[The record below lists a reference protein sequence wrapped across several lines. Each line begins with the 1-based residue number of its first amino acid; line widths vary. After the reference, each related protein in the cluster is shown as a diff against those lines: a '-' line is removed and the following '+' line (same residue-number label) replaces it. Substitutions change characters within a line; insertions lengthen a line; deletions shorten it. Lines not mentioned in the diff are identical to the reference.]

1 MLGKFDAGYGLT
13 RRRSTTDWVREFR
26 HKALKVFRDKPMP
39 THWATKDLE
48 NIDFDEIRYYL
59 SDGQKPKRSWDEVP
73 DDVLETFER
82 LGIPSRSASSSPA
95 SRPSST
101 PRPPTP
107 TSRKLTKQ
115 GVIFVNSTEG
125 LKEHEEIFRPWFGK
139 VIPTGD
145 NKFSALNSAVF
156 SGGSFIYVP
165 PGVKVKH
172 PLQAYF
178 RINSENFGQ
187 FERTLIIADEGSEVM
202 YMEGCTAPKFETA
215 TLHSRWSNWSPSR
228 ARRSSTSPCRTGASN
243 VFNLVTKRG
252 LAHGG
257 CRGPLDRLQHRL
269 APDHEIPR
277 RHHERPRARGEVI
290 SIALANTGQHQD
302 TGAKM
307 IHAADETTSNIVSKS
322 ISVGKGRA
330 TYRGQVHIPKHLK
343 GCKNNTECDALLINT
358 NSRTDT
364 YPAITVRGNR
374 TPPSTRPAS
383 PRSAPRRSST
393 CSSAASMKARPCRLA
408 VNGFINDLV
417 REFPMEYSV
426 ELKRLIDLE
435 MEGSVFVEEA
445 HLGSDKFLALHQALS
460 HCGGVIHVPKGV
472 VVEDPILIYH
482 WTTQDGVAVF
492 PHTLVIAEES
502 ASVNVIDVFQS
513 VANDLKAVCV
523 ASGNIYAAPNAQV
536 LRKCVQNW
544 SDATISFQSD
554 ATRLMQ
560 DATTKTLAVNLGS
573 KRARF
578 ENQVRLSGPGSN
590 AILYSLTVAQGEQ
603 EFDQRT
609 YQSHEAP
616 HAVSDLLYKNALL
629 DNSRTI
635 FSGMI
640 KVEKDAQQTDAYQTN
655 RNLLLSPTADANA
668 LPGLE
673 IQANDVKCSHG
684 ATTGQLNPEE
694 LFYMMQRGI
703 PKRTAQQLMA
713 FGFFEEVIDK
723 FENEE
728 IRDNVR
734 TLVQSKFHL

>member
-1 MLGKFDAGYGLT
+1 MT
-13 RRRSTTDWVREFR
+13 TVSTESTNPAVSG
-26 HKALKVFRDKPMP
+26 P
-39 THWATKDLE
+39 
-48 NIDFDEIRYYL
+48 L
-59 SDGQKPKRSWDEVP
+59 SDES
-73 DDVLETFER
+73 TFLR
-82 LGIPSRSASSSPA
+82 FLAASSSQQGWIDGKRSEAWRRFHELPMPRRKDETWRFS
-95 SRPSST
+95 SRLALDFGDYQLKPVPEPS
-101 PRPPTP
+101 
-107 TSRKLTKQ
+107 
-115 GVIFVNSTEG
+115 VIADIVERSN
-125 LKEHEEIFRPWFGK
+125 
-139 VIPTGD
+139 
-145 NKFSALNSAVF
+145 LNSKREARLVF
-156 SGGSFIYVP
+156 ADNHLVHTDPLSQELLQK
-165 PGVKVKH
+165 GVVLESLDQAILRH
-172 PLQAYF
+172 P
-178 RINSENFGQ
+178 
-187 FERTLIIADEGSEVM
+187 
-202 YMEGCTAPKFETA
+202 
-215 TLHSRWSNWSPSR
+215 
-228 ARRSSTSPCRTGASN
+228 
-243 VFNLVTKRG
+243 
-252 LAHGG
+252 
-257 CRGPLDRLQHRL
+257 
-269 APDHEIPR
+269 
-277 RHHERPRARGEVI
+277 
-290 SIALANTGQHQD
+290 
-302 TGAKM
+302 
-307 IHAADETTSNIVSKS
+307 
-322 ISVGKGRA
+322 
-330 TYRGQVHIPKHLK
+330 
-343 GCKNNTECDALLINT
+343 ALLQ
-358 NSRTDT
+358 
-364 YPAITVRGNR
+364 
-374 TPPSTRPAS
+374 
-383 PRSAPRRSST
+383 
-393 CSSAASMKARPCRLA
+393 
-408 VNGFINDLV
+408 
-417 REFPMEYSV
+417 EY
-426 ELKRLIDLE
+426 L
-435 MEGSVFVEEA
+435 FVEEA

-472 VVEDPILIYH
+472 IVEDPILIYH

-492 PHTLVIAEES
+492 PHTLVIAEEG
-502 ASVNVIDVFQS
+502 ASVNVVDVFQS
-513 VANDLKAVCV
+513 VADDLNALCV

-544 SDATISFQSD
+544 SSETISFQSD

-560 DATTKTLAVNLGS
+560 DASTKTLAVNLGS

-684 ATTGQLNPEE
+684 ATTGQLDPEE